1 MYYLIGVNE
10 PEMRN
15 LATFLSKMGYL
26 VCCHESEKNETV
38 KHIFTNK
45 SCSESMIAVKGERVV
60 EDDFKL
66 VEARNVNL
74 KIYSYLQVIDF
85 IIKKHKTIIVFGE
98 NVFLSILLA
107 NVLDDLKGCN
117 CIIGENKIAADKK
130 NIYMVLNIIG
140 KLTEKPK
147 YVIIESGH
155 LNQFIVEHK
164 EILNKTEK
172 IIFADGDNQ
181 EMNIDLIRPIFLYG
195 LDKKND
201 IFVQELKKSKKGYV
215 FDVMIEDGYYG
226 HFDLPIK
233 AKSDINAV
241 LAVISI
247 CAYERF
253 LAKDVSRVL
262 KKYLKKG

>member
-10 PEMRN
+10 PQMRN

-26 VCCHESEKNETV
+26 VCCHESEKSETV
-38 KHIFTNK
+38 KHVFTDK
-45 SCSESMIAVKGERVV
+45 SCSESTIAVKGEMVE

-66 VEARNVNL
+66 VEARNINL
-74 KIYSYLQVIDF
+74 KIYSYWQVIDF
-85 IIKKHKTIIVFGE
+85 IIKKHKTIIFFGE
-98 NVFLSILLA
+98 NIFLSVLLV

-117 CIIGENKIAADKK
+117 CIIGENKIEADKK
-130 NIYMVLNIIG
+130 NIYMVLSLIG

-147 YVIIESGH
+147 YVIIESDH
-155 LNQFIVEHK
+155 LNQFIIKHK

-195 LDKKND
+195 VDKKND
-201 IFVQELKKSKKGYV
+201 ITVQDFKKSKKGYV
-215 FDVMIEDGYYG
+215 FDVVIEDDYYG

-233 AKSDINAV
+233 GKNDINAV

-253 LAKDVSRVL
+253 LAKDVSKVL